1 MQAAVALVDR
11 LAVVAPRFDAVTAV
25 GRPRA
30 GPCPGRY
37 LPCLCYPFYEKGIS
51 LRVLLLVLL
60 VLRYCGTAVLRSQRA
75 CDVLP
80 LRSVFDVAHL
90 RVRDAERVDQLLV
103 LVVVG
108 LLLLAFRAAA
118 AVCCGSTGG
127 HWRRTGST
135 TRRSCSR
142 TAVHRT
148 ARRSTAYRC
157 GPARRPGQRRYS
169 RPSPW
174 RSNGLA
180 CAVLSIS
187 SVVSREAS
195 VSWVGWAARC
205 RRVPWQSICMP
216 VSSRVRGGMVRNGS
230 RRCGRRRCRVSGS
243 RGRRCSR
250 LRAAAGSKHQGQY
263 GATGDR
269 RMRGSLG
276 KSHDRP
282 QAVAQGQIDSSS
294 RLTSCQHGFWA
305 KV

>member
-11 LAVVAPRFDAVTAV
+11 LPVVAPRFDAVTAV

-30 GPCPGRY
+30 GPCPGRC

-51 LRVLLLVLL
+51 LRGTAPGTS
-60 VLRYCGTAVLRSQRA
+60 GTAVLRSQRA

-80 LRSVFDVAHL
+80 LRSVFDVVHL
-90 RVRDAERVDQLLV
+90 RVLDAERVDQRLV

-108 LLLLAFRAAA
+108 LLLLAFRAAQRG
-118 AVCCGSTGG
+118 CCGSTGG

-174 RSNGLA
+174 RSNGPA
-180 CAVLSIS
+180 CAVLFDFQRGQPG
-187 SVVSREAS
+187 SVRVLGGLGRQ
-195 VSWVGWAARC
+195 C

-216 VSSRVRGGMVRNGS
+216 VSSRVREV
-230 RRCGRRRCRVSGS
+230 GRSAT
-243 RGRRCSR
+243 
-250 LRAAAGSKHQGQY
+250 AAAGAAGVAAGSVEAGPPPVQPPQGRCRQQAS
-263 GATGDR
+263 GPA
-269 RMRGSLG
+269 RGNGRQTHAVLLG
-276 KSHDRP
+276 ESHDRP